1 MFGCAEERAGAD
13 TAAIYRGAGEGP
25 AIAAALIAA
34 GKPPSTPVAIV
45 ENASLP
51 NLSVAY
57 GTLARLPRLGGGPVL
72 ILIGEVYR
80 EAAAADRA
88 ARNFRQASA

>member
-1 MFGCAEERAGAD
+1 M
-13 TAAIYRGAGEGP
+13 GAGEGP

-34 GKPPSTPVAIV
+34 GKPASTPVAMV

-51 NLSVAY
+51 DLGVVY
-57 GTLARLPRLGGGPVL
+57 GTLAELPRLGGGPVL

-80 EAAAADRA
+80 EAAAAALEA
-88 ARNFRQASA
+88 ARKASQAA

>member
-1 MFGCAEERAGAD
+1 MFGYAEERAG
-13 TAAIYRGAGEGP
+13 
-25 AIAAALIAA
+25 AALIAA
-34 GKPPSTPVAIV
+34 GKPPATPIANV
-45 ENASLP
+45 ENAARP
-51 NLSVAY
+51 QLSVAY
-57 GTLARLPRLGGGPVL
+57 GTLARLPRLGCGPVL